1 MANVD
6 IRAGWDACWPW
17 TGKLTEKGYG
27 EFQVNGKKRRAHRWI
42 VERTLGYE
50 LERDEFVC
58 HTCDTRACCNP
69 RHLFVG
75 DAGDN
80 NRDCVAKGRHSRGFY
95 GNQYARK
102 PDRSDEGRA
111 SLLVRLL

>member
-1 MANVD
+1 MGSRYADAFTRFVANVD
-6 IRAGWDACWPW
+6 IRAGWDSCWPW

-27 EFQVNGKKRRAHRWI
+27 EFQVNGKKKRAHRWI

-58 HTCDTRACCNP
+58 HTCDNPSCCNP
-69 RHLFVG
+69 RHFFVG

-95 GNQYARK
+95 GNQYT
-102 PDRSDEGRA
+102 RSRV
-111 SLLVRLL
+111 S